1 MARRA
6 LTTLV
11 GIPILVGAIWWGGL
25 WLTLLVVAA
34 ALLGLREIYRLVPP
48 RVGPLPVT
56 LGSLWVVAQVLAG
69 LAAAGPRGL
78 LLASSAVLLAGAF
91 VGLLWLIAFYRGDR
105 RPATLAYLVGG
116 PLYLGLPLAHALAL
130 RQLGDGD
137 ALGRSWLLFALLVT
151 FATDTGAFFTGRA
164 AGRHPMAPGIS
175 PGKTW
180 EGAAGGFLLAVV
192 VALSLAQFARFLE
205 LGLGFWQTG
214 AIGAAVGVVAQGG
227 DLLESKLKRLSQVKD
242 SGSIIPGHGGILDRL
257 DSLGAAVPTVYYLV
271 VAVFR
276 P

>member
-1 MARRA
+1 LAQRVLSA
-6 LTTLV
+6 LV
-11 GIPILVGAIWWGGL
+11 GILILVGAVWWGGP
-25 WLTLLVVAA
+25 WLTLLVVVA

-48 RVGPLPVT
+48 GVGPLPVA

-69 LAAAGPRGL
+69 LAATAPGGL
-78 LLASSAVLLAGAF
+78 LLAASGVFLGGAF

-105 RPATLAYLVGG
+105 LPATAAYLVGG
-116 PLYLGLPLAHALAL
+116 PLYVGFPLAHALAL

-164 AGRHPMAPGIS
+164 VGRHPMAPGIS

-180 EGAAGGFLLAVV
+180 EGAAGGFLLALLA
-192 VALSLAQFARFLE
+192 ALALAQFLE
-205 LGLGFWQTG
+205 LGLALWQTG

-257 DSLGAAVPTVYYLV
+257 DSLVAAVPTVYYLV
-271 VAVFR
+271 VTVFR
-276 P
+276 S